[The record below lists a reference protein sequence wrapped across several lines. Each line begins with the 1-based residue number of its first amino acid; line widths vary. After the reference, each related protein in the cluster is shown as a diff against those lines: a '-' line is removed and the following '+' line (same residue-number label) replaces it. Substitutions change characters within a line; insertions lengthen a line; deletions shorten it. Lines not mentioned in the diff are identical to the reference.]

1 REFPTTPGVYL
12 MKNVAGE
19 VIYVG
24 KAKCLRERL
33 ASYYNQPLG
42 YTRKMD
48 GLLQNVR
55 EIETRQLGSEL
66 EALLVESRLIKALQ
80 PQYNVQLRNHERYP
94 FIKLDVASS
103 YPRFMATRDV
113 AADGARYFG
122 PFRSTR
128 IVHTTIEL
136 INKAFPLRTCTR
148 ILPPAGKP
156 SEPCLRYHLKR
167 CPAPCR
173 GALSAAGN
181 DAYAQSLDE
190 ACAFL
195 GGEQDDLLDRLKRE
209 MFAASARQDY
219 EHAARLRDALRDAD
233 QVLLGQRLVTG
244 AVEANNLLIVYPSIK
259 ADHQELYLIRHGRL
273 ISQERTPHTSEALAA
288 AVHTLAVSAAALGT
302 PPACVG
308 REEVDQI
315 NIIARWI
322 HHHSEDDERAFFRLP
337 RNLSDTAAIDAFANH
352 VAATVLALA
361 ASADISADM
370 DENVDSE

>member
-1 REFPTTPGVYL
+1 
-12 MKNVAGE
+12 

-66 EALLVESRLIKALQ
+66 EALLLESRLIKALQ

-94 FIKLDVASS
+94 FIKLDRASS
-103 YPRFMATRDV
+103 YPRFLATRDV
-113 AADGARYFG
+113 AADGAQYFG
-122 PFRSTR
+122 PFRSNH
-128 IVHTTIEL
+128 IVLTTIEL

-148 ILPPAGKP
+148 NLPPDGKP

-173 GALSAAGN
+173 GALSPAAN
-181 DAYAQSLDE
+181 DAYAQALDE
-190 ACAFL
+190 ASAFL
-195 GGEQDDLLDRLKRE
+195 GGERDDLLDRLKRE

-244 AVEANNLLIVYPSIK
+244 AVEANNLLIVYPSIE
-259 ADHQELYLIRHGRL
+259 ANSSELYLIRHGRL
-273 ISQERTPHTSEALAA
+273 IRQERTLRTADALGAAAHALALHA
-288 AVHTLAVSAAALGT
+288 ATLGT

-315 NIIARWI
+315 NILARWI

-337 RNLSDTAAIDAFANH
+337 RDLGDATAIDDFAAH
-352 VAATVLALA
+352 VAATVLTLA
-361 ASADISADM
+361 TSA
-370 DENVDSE
+370 ESEEDAESE